1 MVTPIQHHDWLAL
14 IEISGPFLAV
24 PVLKE
29 AFPQGLEELDGT
41 KRKRFRQAY
50 EEWREALETDDPQFD
65 ELHAAWIDEVLAR
78 GLELDEDDKG
88 DVLKRADWCAANL
101 SAAMPEHG
109 AMLAP
114 DLAVIDEQRGSKPLM
129 LIHTYGQ
136 DVDLDA
142 ALRLDGWAATPADR
156 MVQLCRATGC
166 RLGLVTNGERWMLV
180 DAPVGAVTTFAS
192 WYARIWSQEPITLQ
206 AFVHLLGVRRFF
218 VDEAEQLPALFDR
231 SLKYQDEV
239 TDALGEQVRRAV
251 EVLIQSLDKAD
262 QDRDRELLRDV
273 KEPELYEA
281 ALTVMM
287 RLVFLLSA
295 EERGLLLLGDE
306 RYEANY
312 ALSTLRMQLRKESEE
327 ILERRWDA
335 WSRLLAIF
343 RAVFGGIE
351 HENLRLPALG
361 GSLFDPDRF
370 PFLEGRAKG
379 SNWRT
384 DTAKPLPIDNRTVL
398 LLLEAIQ
405 QFEGRTLSY
414 RALDVEQIG
423 YVYEGLLERTVKRTA
438 EVTLELD
445 GTKNAKAPWVKLT
458 DLESARLDGAQ
469 RLAELLQERSGSSAS
484 RVRND
489 LAKPVDDTLV
499 DRLLAACHGDTSLR
513 NRIKPFA
520 HLVRTDP
527 WGYPLVYSAGAF
539 IVTTGSDRRETGTHY
554 TPKSLTEA
562 IITETLTPIAY
573 VGPVEGTPREQW
585 VLKSLAEL
593 LDLKICDPAMGSG
606 AFLVQACRWLADR
619 LVEAWSLAEGSGKTV
634 SVDGEVLDSPGTKEL
649 LPRDTEART
658 VIARRLIAERCLYGV
673 DLNPLAVEL
682 AKLSIWLVTLA
693 KGRPFGFLDHNLR
706 CGDSLLGIHRLD
718 QLTELSMTPT
728 GKGQQRLFGQNIER
742 AVLEAIEL
750 RQRLRKKPIRD
761 IHDVEAMA
769 TLDAN
774 ARQKLEVPEHIADAF
789 IGEVFAMGGNGAG
802 LEDGLASLTIQ
813 AGQAV
818 EGDRNALALMH
829 RRSVASL
836 STDLPADKHSRRPFH
851 WPLEFPE
858 VFARDR
864 AGFDVLV
871 GNPPFKRGKDLSG
884 IFGSTYR
891 EWLVQQVASNRRG
904 SADLVVYFFLRANQ
918 ILRESGCFG
927 LLATNTIAE
936 GDTRQ
941 VGLEPLLAAGNCIYQ
956 AHPNEPWPGAAAVM
970 VSRVHMHKGQWNGPV
985 RLGSADVPIISAF
998 LSAINDWSP
1007 KPLAENSGR
1016 SYQGSNILGLGFTMS
1031 EHDARALIEQDKRL
1045 EDVLFP
1051 YMIGEDLTSSPQQR
1065 ASRWVINFWDWPLD
1079 RSASGRWEGASE
1091 EARAKWLKELRV
1103 PRDFPCKVAAD
1114 FPDLLSIVEE
1124 TVKPERAEK
1133 KRKQYR
1139 DIWWQFAEKQK
1150 ALYAA
1155 LGAGKFLSRELDGE
1169 RSSATPSTHAL
1180 CQVMIS
1186 KYLAISMVPTSI
1198 VFSHRLVV
1206 FTVDAETFFSLLQSS
1221 IHEVWARKYGG
1232 TLETRMS
1239 YTPSDAFGTFP
1250 FPSKVDA
1257 FGAVGHRFHELRNSV
1272 MRDRDIG
1279 MTALYNQFHQPS
1291 AQSVALTELRDLQR
1305 EMDATVAHA
1314 YGWDD
1319 LDLEHGF
1326 HEVPYLPEKDRVR
1339 FTISETARVEVLRRL
1354 SELNRQRYE
1363 EEVTA
1368 GLHNGK
1374 TTGTGSRKPRVT
1386 SSENKPSRQPS
1397 FDFDG
1402 ASANDGTYRK
1412 AAEQRASYQASPT
1425 HAIVEYMK
1433 AHPGWHAKSDIVSAI
1448 GITDGQWHA
1457 AIAELI
1463 ADNRI
1468 ERQGERRGARY
1479 RVVTEGAKE

>member
-1 MVTPIQHHDWLAL
+1 MSNHGLHHDWLAL

-41 KRKRFRQAY
+41 KRKWLRQAY
-50 EEWREALETDDPQFD
+50 EEWREALETDDPQFS

-78 GLELDEDDKG
+78 GLDLDEDGKS

-101 SAAMPEHG
+101 NAALPEHG
-109 AMLAP
+109 VALAP
-114 DLAVIDEQRGSKPLM
+114 DLAVIDEQRANKPLM

-142 ALRLDGWAATPADR
+142 TLKLDGWAATPADR

-166 RLGLVTNGERWMLV
+166 RLGLITNGERWMLV

-206 AFVHLLGVRRFF
+206 AFVHLLGIRRFF

-251 EVLIQSLDKAD
+251 EVLIQALDKAD

-281 ALTVMM
+281 ALTLMM

-379 SNWRT
+379 SDWRT

-405 QFEGRTLSY
+405 QFQGRTLSY

-423 YVYEGLLERTVKRTA
+423 YVYEGLLERTVKRTD

-445 GTKNAKAPWVKLT
+445 GTKNAKAPWVKLAE
-458 DLESARLDGAQ
+458 LESARLDGAE

-489 LAKPVDDTLV
+489 LAKPVDDTLA
-499 DRLLAACHGDTSLR
+499 DRLLAACHGDTNLR

-527 WGYPLVYSAGAF
+527 WGYPLVYPAGAF

-562 IITETLTPIAY
+562 IVTKALTPIAY
-573 VGPVEGTPREQW
+573 VGPADGTPREQW
-585 VLKSLAEL
+585 VLKSPAEL
-593 LDLKICDPAMGSG
+593 LELKICDPAMGSG

-619 LVEAWSLAEGSGKTV
+619 LVEAWSQAEGSGKTV
-634 SVDGEVLDSPGTKEL
+634 SVDGEVLDAPDTKEP

-742 AVLEAIEL
+742 AVHEAIEL
-750 RQRLRKKPIRD
+750 RQRLREMPIRD
-761 IHDVEAMA
+761 IRDVEAMA
-769 TLDAN
+769 CLDAE
-774 ARQKLEVPEHIADAF
+774 ARRRLDVAERLADAF
-789 IGEVFAMGGNGAG
+789 IGISFASDSTRKLETRLSALSVQADRITRGDAEM
-802 LEDGLASLTIQ
+802 LEDAKRQAAQDLA
-813 AGQAV
+813 A
-818 EGDRNALALMH
+818 
-829 RRSVASL
+829 
-836 STDLPADKHSRRPFH
+836 DLPPGKPPRRLIH
-851 WPLEFPE
+851 WPLDFPE
-858 VFARDR
+858 VFQRESG
-864 AGFDVLV
+864 GFDAWVS
-871 GNPPFKRGKDLSG
+871 NPPFMGGRKIS
-884 IFGSTYR
+884 
-891 EWLVQQVASNRRG
+891 SN
-904 SADLVVYFFLRANQ
+904 L
-918 ILRESGCFG
+918 
-927 LLATNTIAE
+927 
-936 GDTRQ
+936 GDTYEKALKR
-941 VGLEPLLAAGNCIYQ
+941 LLLDGAKGSVNLVAYFLVRSLRLLRSSGVAGFIATDSITESDTRTQ
-956 AHPNEPWPGAAAVM
+956 ALTRVFEQTTTYFALSSFPWPGTAGVH
-970 VSRVHMHKGQWNGPV
+970 VSVLVFSLRTWNGTVMLDGEQVDSISTMLEP
-985 RLGSADVPIISAF
+985 GSELPSPHSLPSNVGFCSDGVKVQGIGFVLNEAEAASILKSEPASREVITKYIVGDD
-998 LSAINDWSP
+998 INNCP
-1007 KPLAENSGR
+1007 RQTG
-1016 SYQGSNILGLGFTMS
+1016 
-1031 EHDARALIEQDKRL
+1031 
-1045 EDVLFP
+1045 
-1051 YMIGEDLTSSPQQR
+1051 
-1065 ASRWVINFWDWPLD
+1065 SRWVINFWT
-1079 RSASGRWEGASE
+1079 R
-1091 EARAKWLKELRV
+1091 
-1103 PRDFPCKVAAD
+1103 
-1114 FPDLLSIVEE
+1114 
-1124 TVKPERAEK
+1124 ERNEAEK
-1133 KRKQYR
+1133 FTRAWDIVDERVRPYR
-1139 DIWWQFAEKQK
+1139 ESLTRQVHESCFWKFWDRREAFHERIRQHGK
-1150 ALYAA
+1150 ALMAS
-1155 LGAGKFLSRELDGE
+1155 KLSKHFCLTFGDP
-1169 RSSATPSTHAL
+1169 RSIYSEKVKLFDFATYSA
-1180 CQVMIS
+1180 
-1186 KYLAISMVPTSI
+1186 
-1198 VFSHRLVV
+1198 F
-1206 FTVDAETFFSLLQSS
+1206 
-1221 IHEVWARKYGG
+1221 
-1232 TLETRMS
+1232 
-1239 YTPSDAFGTFP
+1239 
-1250 FPSKVDA
+1250 
-1257 FGAVGHRFHELRNSV
+1257 AVL
-1272 MRDRDIG
+1272 
-1279 MTALYNQFHQPS
+1279 
-1291 AQSVALTELRDLQR
+1291 QSVAHTEWALLWGSTTGETPAYVGASCFDTFSFPPNLL
-1305 EMDATVAHA
+1305 MDGNLSHDAIDPILEAVGKAYFDHRATTCESRQEGFTAIYNLVHSSDETSEDVVRFRQLIGELDRAVIDS
-1314 YGWDD
+1314 YGWQDIELNHAFFETKRGMRYGVD
-1319 LDLEHGF
+1319 GPSRLE
-1326 HEVPYLPEKDRVR
+1326 
-1339 FTISETARVEVLRRL
+1339 ILRRL
-1354 SELNRQRYE
+1354 TVLNRERFE
-1363 EEVTA
+1363 AAASSSRPSTVTKSKR
-1368 GLHNGK
+1368 G
-1374 TTGTGSRKPRVT
+1374 RRP
-1386 SSENKPSRQPS
+1386 
-1397 FDFDG
+1397 
-1402 ASANDGTYRK
+1402 K
-1412 AAEQRASYQASPT
+1412 AASSVI
-1425 HAIVEYMK
+1425 H
-1433 AHPGWHAKSDIVSAI
+1433 
-1448 GITDGQWHA
+1448 DG
-1457 AIAELI
+1457 LF
-1463 ADNRI
+1463 D
-1468 ERQGERRGARY
+1468 
-1479 RVVTEGAKE
+1479 EGAL